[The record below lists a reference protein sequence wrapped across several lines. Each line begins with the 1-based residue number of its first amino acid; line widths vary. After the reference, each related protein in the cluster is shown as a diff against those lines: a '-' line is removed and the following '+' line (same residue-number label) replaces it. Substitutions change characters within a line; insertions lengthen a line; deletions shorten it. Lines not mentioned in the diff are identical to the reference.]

1 MKDHCYVCIYSA
13 GAAGCSVMM
22 AYLRHASTQYSMMTN
37 TIPTHPPPAR
47 HYYSPPRRRSTS
59 SFTGP
64 LLDAAC
70 YARRRCASCCCCC
83 WWWWWWRWCFIAC
96 GGGYFTFKRIKNKQ
110 GARRCSH
117 LRLTQVYFRC
127 LESIIHVL
135 EQVLTLVCSSS
146 SITVTITSTLIT
158 NNSTSNR
165 TSTSRANIS
174 KCTRT
179 GNAISSNHNNNNNNT
194 YYYCYYHCNYYYY
207 YYYYYY
213 SSLLLLRV
221 VKRVSQ
227 TQLLWP

>member
-22 AYLRHASTQYSMMTN
+22 AYLRQASTQYSMMTN

-59 SFTGP
+59 SFTAP
-64 LLDAAC
+64 LLDD
-70 YARRRCASCCCCC
+70 
-83 WWWWWWRWCFIAC
+83 
-96 GGGYFTFKRIKNKQ
+96 FTFKRIKNKH

-146 SITVTITSTLIT
+146 TITVTIKSTLMT

-165 TSTSRANIS
+165 ASTSRANSS

-179 GNAISSNHNNNNNNT
+179 GNTISSNHNNNNNNNNNT